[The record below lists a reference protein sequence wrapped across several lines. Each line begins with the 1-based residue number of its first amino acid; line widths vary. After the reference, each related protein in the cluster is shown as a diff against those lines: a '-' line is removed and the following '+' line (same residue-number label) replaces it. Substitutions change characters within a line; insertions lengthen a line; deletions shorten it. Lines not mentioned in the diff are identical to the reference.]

1 MTPDE
6 LRQKIKEAQDRQNEG
21 KPHKAASS
29 SKGRADSIAFR
40 AATDLVS
47 GVAVGAF
54 VGYWIDRWL
63 GSQPFGMIILLF
75 LGFIAGFMNIY
86 RSQTAPSSKK
96 DAGETTNKGS

>member
-6 LRQKIKEAQDRQNEG
+6 LRQRIKEAQDRQNDS
-21 KPHKAASS
+21 KPQLAAS
-29 SKGRADSIAFR
+29 SKGRTDSVAFR

-54 VGYWIDRWL
+54 IGYWIDRWL

-86 RSQTAPSSKK
+86 RSQTMPSSKK
-96 DAGETTNKGS
+96 EDGETTNKGS